1 MFFSSTIRNSL
12 SVLYFLDYSEHVWVP
27 SVQVIKFFIIQA
39 WLDIVMVTMCPFI
52 INKEIEVK
60 YVNTHE

>member
-27 SVQVIKFFIIQA
+27 FVQVIRFFIIQA

-52 INKEIEVK
+52 INKEIGVK